1 MSRAAAR
8 MTARI
13 TQEENDEAGFSSASA
28 SLRKL
33 RALLPPTLRDQVRSG
48 RELERSRQ
56 EEAEAGEV
64 LPTTVPALD
73 QLLAGGLPK
82 GQLVELIGPRSSGRF
97 SAALTTL
104 AAATGVGEAAALVDL
119 GDSLDPATAQTLGV
133 DLERLLWLRPNNLKQ
148 ALASAEMVL
157 GTGFPLVVLDLGAP
171 PIRGGRGLE
180 AAWLR
185 LARAA
190 QAQGSALLVVSPY
203 RVSGTAAAVVLK
215 AGRIRTAWKSATA
228 GEGSPALLAGTG
240 ARIEIEK
247 HRGRLPGQ
255 AEGLDL
261 AMAETPRPAA
271 PSRQEKKG
279 AEKAPGQ
286 ETREPRSPGEEAGE
300 VRPLRATASRR

>member
-1 MSRAAAR
+1 MSRL
-8 MTARI
+8 TARI
-13 TQEENDEAGFSSASA
+13 TQEENDEAGFFTRSER
-28 SLRKL
+28 LRKL
-33 RALLPPTLRDQVRSG
+33 RALLPPALQDQVRSG

-104 AAATGVGEAAALVDL
+104 AAATGVGEAATLIDL
-119 GDSLDPATAQTLGV
+119 GDSLDPATAQNMGV
-133 DLERLLWLRPNNLKQ
+133 DLQRLLWLRPQNLKQ

-185 LARAA
+185 LARSA

-215 AGRIRTAWKSATA
+215 AARIRTAWKSATA
-228 GEGSPALLAGTG
+228 GQGSPALLAGTG

-261 AMAETPRPAA
+261 AAPEAPA
-271 PSRQEKKG
+271 PSRQDRKG
-279 AEKAPGQ
+279 QDPAAAKPSWESGAPV
-286 ETREPRSPGEEAGE
+286 EEAAE
-300 VRPLRATASRR
+300 IRPLRAAAGRR